1 MDPIDT
7 VYVQE
12 EEMFNEEAPKLKP
25 ETEKSNKT
33 EQTIENLEQEIDKAY
48 GVIES
53 KFQDIWRDNSGLLK
67 DKYHLDEH
75 KQNLVK
81 QLNTLKAN
89 VSENK
94 NLQAVSESFR
104 AFEEQLKQANLE
116 QRLHIDELK
125 KTANNALD
133 ALDSLLEAV
142 ENKASEY
149 VTQFTSFFSS
159 IVAVRPESSTP
170 QEKEVLYSSPL
181 NKANE
186 EKKEEKDED
195 NFTWDDEDDEASVK
209 EDAPSQAGPP
219 KILEKGK
226 KKTDDVDDD
235 DDYDDW
241 E

>member
-1 MDPIDT
+1 M
-7 VYVQE
+7 
-12 EEMFNEEAPKLKP
+12 
-25 ETEKSNKT
+25 
-33 EQTIENLEQEIDKAY
+33 
-48 GVIES
+48 
-53 KFQDIWRDNSGLLK
+53 
-67 DKYHLDEH
+67 
-75 KQNLVK
+75 
-81 QLNTLKAN
+81 NTLKAN